1 MNGAKPPILSDLHF
15 QIVSARSQVGHLES
29 FVENL
34 LEVVDLINVR
44 ANQK

>member
-1 MNGAKPPILSDLHF
+1 MNGAKLPISSDLHSQVVF
-15 QIVSARSQVGHLES
+15 ARSQVGHLKS

-34 LEVVDLINVR
+34 LEVVDQINVG